1 MILPLLAAC
10 MAGRAARMQRNGPWT
25 LMLNSSSQDLGL
37 MVEISPCGCTAALVI
52 RMSIRPQ
59 WSSTLATMAST
70 DSMSPTLQT
79 TGRASPPAAF
89 TSSAV

>member
-1 MILPLLAAC
+1 
-10 MAGRAARMQRNGPWT
+10 
-25 LMLNSSSQDLGL
+25 
-37 MVEISPCGCTAALVI
+37 MVEICPCGCTAALVI